1 MSSQHTSTYI
11 SLRASYNKQITV
23 LVTHSWPCTVLMQML
38 FYILKQNKMARPN
51 DINIYIIR
59 FTFDRG
65 EPFVP
70 VSLCRFILIHIRSFE
85 QRVVS
90 PASNCLQFWKCNI
103 YIEKVIYIEKYF
115 LEKRSWHAIMRWWHK
130 MFVLWF
136 YRIWTRLWDSI
147 LDEKSEVRL
156 VAGGVAWLPKEG

>member
-1 MSSQHTSTYI
+1 MVTRANHINHLEYIQGSKLKFISDNVKSTYVNIYHI
-11 SLRASYNKQITV
+11 SLRAYT
-23 LVTHSWPCTVLMQML
+23 LRSWPCTVLMQML
-38 FYILKQNKMARPN
+38 FYILKQNKMARLN

-103 YIEKVIYIEKYF
+103 YDMLY
-115 LEKRSWHAIMRWWHK
+115 
-130 MFVLWF
+130 
-136 YRIWTRLWDSI
+136 
-147 LDEKSEVRL
+147 L
-156 VAGGVAWLPKEG
+156 VSGPLLFKKQFC

>member
-1 MSSQHTSTYI
+1 
-11 SLRASYNKQITV
+11 
-23 LVTHSWPCTVLMQML
+23 MQML

-90 PASNCLQFWKCNI
+90 PASNCLQFWKCNNKTVSFPRCGKKI
-103 YIEKVIYIEKYF
+103 RTSCISRHLKVCKGMLFLVIFDSTHCYNYVIHLHAPHPCPTPLPPPPSIASPLTASPSPKPQLIFEVLIGLIEEIS
-115 LEKRSWHAIMRWWHK
+115 LSHH
-130 MFVLWF
+130 
-136 YRIWTRLWDSI
+136 
-147 LDEKSEVRL
+147 
-156 VAGGVAWLPKEG
+156 

>member
-90 PASNCLQFWKCNI
+90 PASNCLQFWKYNI
-103 YIEKVIYIEKYF
+103 RRFGVNQFNFLIKQSNTHKYLFCRCFFIYYAYDHQI
-115 LEKRSWHAIMRWWHK
+115 KRFKQR
-130 MFVLWF
+130 
-136 YRIWTRLWDSI
+136 RI
-147 LDEKSEVRL
+147 
-156 VAGGVAWLPKEG
+156 